1 MPRRLPGRKLHIGAV
16 NVEAPGAP
24 TFTGQF
30 ATLISYLISSLPAN
44 SQSLCIRC
52 TVRSPVIKTTL
63 QSQDWLH

>member
-1 MPRRLPGRKLHIGAV
+1 MPRRLPGRKLYIGAL

-24 TFTGQF
+24 TFNGQF

-44 SQSLCIRC
+44 SQSLFIRC
-52 TVRSPVIKTTL
+52 TVKSPVIKTTL